1 MAQFHYDTFQ
11 IDRLEPMWYQ
21 CTDTVNSFVPVG
33 LEVLRLQNQ
42 PRLRTSIESKEYI
55 QTIFDH
61 IKVVINEEINEAVW
75 ISEGLSKYLI
85 DNVAKMSIQIGVPE
99 DVVMDERFLEKFYS
113 EYLPQTISFVE
124 NVEQLWTFEKT
135 ILEKQLGEIPEL
147 DE

>member
-42 PRLRTSIESKEYI
+42 KRLRTSIESKEYI